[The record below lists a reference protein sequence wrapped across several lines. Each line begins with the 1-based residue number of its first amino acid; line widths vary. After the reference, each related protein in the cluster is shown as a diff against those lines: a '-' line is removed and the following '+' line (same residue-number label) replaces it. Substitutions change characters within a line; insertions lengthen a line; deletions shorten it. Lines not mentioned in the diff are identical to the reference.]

1 MPRVTHRP
9 AAPRDVS
16 GERVQRTT
24 CLQRHPPATHRKNL
38 ADKTVGGVPAKIS
51 GKCRAFCGTRQ
62 PPEWHLALKSF
73 LEARIGLNLGGEI
86 HRVLDEVL
94 RDRIHLNVVQ
104 RHFDANR
111 LNIDQLGPACRAAGG
126 RALHAA
132 QCRGTA
138 HDQNLASPR
147 SIICGKTARN
157 SLGQGS
163 TSAAK
168 VSRHSE
174 SDASVAREVGAKI
187 GEVHH
192 QDIHDTRR
200 VDDGICR
207 PDVGERIGVGDDN
220 GTLPR
225 KDLAKCRAHEGA
237 GVRDENAPIRKD
249 VVHGRA
255 LSQRAKLA
263 DDRMNE
269 ATTCLTAADSAGE
282 SVRAP

>member
-1 MPRVTHRP
+1 MTRILP
-9 AAPRDVS
+9 AR
-16 GERVQRTT
+16 
-24 CLQRHPPATHRKNL
+24 
-38 ADKTVGGVPAKIS
+38 
-51 GKCRAFCGTRQ
+51 RA
-62 PPEWHLALKSF
+62 
-73 LEARIGLNLGGEI
+73 
-86 HRVLDEVL
+86 
-94 RDRIHLNVVQ
+94 
-104 RHFDANR
+104 
-111 LNIDQLGPACRAAGG
+111 
-126 RALHAA
+126 
-132 QCRGTA
+132 
-138 HDQNLASPR
+138 
-147 SIICGKTARN
+147 IICGRTARN
-157 SLGQGS
+157 SLGKGS

-174 SDASVAREVGAKI
+174 SDASVARGVGAKI

-207 PDVGERIGVGDDN
+207 PDVGERIGVDDDN
-220 GTLPR
+220 DTLPR

-263 DDRMNE
+263 DDRTNE

-282 SVRAP
+282 SVREP

>member
-1 MPRVTHRP
+1 M
-9 AAPRDVS
+9 
-16 GERVQRTT
+16 
-24 CLQRHPPATHRKNL
+24 
-38 ADKTVGGVPAKIS
+38 
-51 GKCRAFCGTRQ
+51 
-62 PPEWHLALKSF
+62 
-73 LEARIGLNLGGEI
+73 NLGGEI

-200 VDDGICR
+200 VDD
-207 PDVGERIGVGDDN
+207 DN
-220 GTLPR
+220 DTLPR